1 MKEMEKVC
9 DRIHYYEEFQ
19 KSWREV
25 VVFQEVKKRLN
36 F

>member
-1 MKEMEKVC
+1 MWRKKTNGMKEMEKVC

-25 VVFQEVKKRLN
+25 VVF
-36 F
+36 